1 VDPSWSLHEQR
12 ILLDS
17 SLSSQALKV
26 WKAMVS
32 TNGKADSCVYLAA
45 LLMADLA
52 MMLVTGILLQL
63 QTGVK
68 SNRSVMMREKR

>member
-12 ILLDS
+12 ILLDF
-17 SLSSQALKV
+17 SLSSQAFKV

-32 TNGKADSCVYLAA
+32 TNGKADSCLYLAA
-45 LLMADLA
+45 LLMGDLA